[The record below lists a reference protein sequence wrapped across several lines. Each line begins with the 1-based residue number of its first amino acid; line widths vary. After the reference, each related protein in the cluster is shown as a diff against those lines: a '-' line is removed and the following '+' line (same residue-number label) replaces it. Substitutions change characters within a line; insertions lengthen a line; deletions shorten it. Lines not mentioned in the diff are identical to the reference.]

1 MTTVLVTN
9 NNIKT
14 FAFEY
19 GGKEMIFE
27 SKKSLEIPLD
37 AACHIFGYKDNNK
50 EKYLAPLGLCS
61 TANEI
66 ADGLQKLEKFVITEK
81 QPKQNHFLS
90 PVVEPVPLTSE
101 KKLGGTFLSRLR

>member
-66 ADGLQKLEKFVITEK
+66 ADGLQKLEKFVITENN
-81 QPKQNHFLS
+81 QNR
-90 PVVEPVPLTSE
+90 T
-101 KKLGGTFLSRLR
+101 TFYPRWWNQYP